1 VTDPLMPRRPAPAC
15 AGGESHQRT
24 EEPTVSDVAALE
36 YPYVWRW
43 RVRLPERFGQCCQ
56 VTARGSLNSV
66 RVEFPDG
73 CWVITSR
80 WAVRRR
86 R

>member
-1 VTDPLMPRRPAPAC
+1 L
-15 AGGESHQRT
+15 
-24 EEPTVSDVAALE
+24 SDVDAVE

-43 RVRLPERFGQCCQ
+43 RRRLSERQGQPCRI
-56 VTARGSLNSV
+56 TARGRLNSV

-73 CWVITSR
+73 FWVITSR

-86 R
+86 RR